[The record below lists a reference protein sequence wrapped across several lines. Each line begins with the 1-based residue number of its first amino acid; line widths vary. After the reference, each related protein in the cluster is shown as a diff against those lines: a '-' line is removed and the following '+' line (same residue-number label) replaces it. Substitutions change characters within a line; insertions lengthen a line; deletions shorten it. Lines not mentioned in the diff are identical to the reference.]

1 MHFVECLFLD
11 SKVKSNFRSIA
22 PNEPNRTPD
31 TFVFLNFP
39 SSVFK
44 IVSMKHLRKR
54 NRQCDATSKIAK
66 LKISRLSY

>member
-54 NRQCDATSKIAK
+54 NRQCDATSKIAN
-66 LKISRLSY
+66 